1 MSDAGFVAVAAADEI
16 PAGGRKQVIIDE
28 QPILILRVG
37 EEFYAIDDV
46 CTHDDGPL
54 GEGPIRGYEIE
65 CPRHGARFDIR
76 TGEVRRMPAVEPIR
90 VHEVKVEDGKVWV
103 RLRED

>member
-1 MSDAGFVAVAAADEI
+1 MADFVAVADVDEI
-16 PAGGRKQVIIDE
+16 PEGGRKEVIIDE
-28 QPILILRVG
+28 QPVLVLRVG
-37 EEFYAIDDV
+37 GQFYAIDDL

-54 GEGPIRGYEIE
+54 GEGPLCGYEIE

-90 VHEVKVEDGKVWV
+90 VHEVKIEDGKVWV
-103 RLRED
+103 KLRED